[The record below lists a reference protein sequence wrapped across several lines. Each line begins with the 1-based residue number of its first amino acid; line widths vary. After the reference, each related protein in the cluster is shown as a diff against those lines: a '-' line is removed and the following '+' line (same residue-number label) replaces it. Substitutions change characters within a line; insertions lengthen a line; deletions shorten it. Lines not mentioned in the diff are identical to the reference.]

1 MKNLFSLIV
10 FLLSFYSIQAQEG
23 IVFKILIKP
32 NTTYVTEM
40 NGHTIYETVFAS
52 EEALPNSMND
62 RQLIETT
69 VKMKTILVAENPKEN
84 GNIPI
89 NIRYEDTEWTSFLN
103 GKKQSIEQP
112 IPDVTI
118 KAFYT
123 PDYQIVMDTIVGAP
137 FDNQFERTI
146 SNILES
152 MGQQIDFPENPMQV
166 GDQFTNEKPMSI
178 PSPAMKPMETNIKTT
193 YILNEIKAGKAYFT
207 FQQDITLVSK
217 QDSFSIEAKG
227 SGTGSCIYDIDVQ
240 YLSYFKSELPLHVNM
255 DMNEKMSSMVNL
267 TTISEVKM
275 STE

>member
-10 FLLSFYSIQAQEG
+10 FLLSFFSIQAQEG

-166 GDQFTNEKPMSI
+166 GDQFTAEKPMSI

>member
-10 FLLSFYSIQAQEG
+10 FLLSFFSIQAQEG